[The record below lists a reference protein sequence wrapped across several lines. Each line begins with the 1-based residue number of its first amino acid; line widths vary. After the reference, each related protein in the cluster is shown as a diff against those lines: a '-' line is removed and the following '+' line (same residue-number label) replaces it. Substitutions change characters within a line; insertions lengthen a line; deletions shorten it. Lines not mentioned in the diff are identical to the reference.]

1 MANTKIHTFKDSK
14 ITLNVVEPTNVT
26 GNDAHISQ
34 RFWTNSNQ
42 PFSGNTGNMERSDK
56 YDWYGRFISC
66 MELDWGN
73 AKGSESDFIK
83 SAMTENQIKT
93 LLFDQGIKTSDELLQ
108 VLCWLFKNRGSNNIS
123 FDVTGTTSVNYNGT
137 ITLTAVVGEGGDVD
151 VTTWKWNTSNSS
163 FTNNSITG
171 ITSFTPSGNGA
182 SKTLKIVGNNQSYN
196 SWSLPTPTA
205 PAVTLSSSLGSN
217 TCKCTPGTAS
227 RTGKALTIYVQAYNS
242 TTTTA
247 TVVKQCTFGAPS
259 TQTQEAT
266 AYSWSIVSGGD
277 YITLTNTTSQTC
289 TIIGKNSTYSQQT
302 AKIKCTVT
310 YGSNGT
316 KDTSDI
322 TITIPAANVTLS
334 SIQWV
339 NTTASSTYGQS
350 INWPQIQLNY
360 SDGTNS
366 KINGNASG
374 VTYSTT
380 LTSST
385 NAGSYSNI
393 TATYQSKTTS
403 NKLNYT
409 INKANLSLT
418 VDITGWT
425 AGSTPNSPTVT
436 GNTGGGS
443 ITYKYKVSTADDS
456 TYTTTVPTTAGT
468 YIVQA
473 TVAATTNY
481 NSGTATKQFTIS
493 AKPVTN
499 TYYYYAGWTLPTTSN
514 VDTIIAETYPS
525 ASGSS
530 TNHTAGKKTTSKSTM
545 DYTSNT
551 LYNANAK
558 ATYYVLV
565 PTGHAIYDSLNNNV
579 IASTFTSKGNI
590 TVGNQT
596 HTIYASNSTSRNIG
610 AIIIK

>member
-42 PFSGNTGNMERSDK
+42 PFSGNTGNMERTDK

-83 SAMTENQIKT
+83 SAMTENDIKK

-108 VLCWLFKNRGSNNIS
+108 VLCWLFKNRGTSNIS

-137 ITLTAVVGEGGDVD
+137 ITLTAAVGEGGDAN
-151 VTTWKWNTSNSS
+151 VTTWKWNTSNGS
-163 FTNNSITG
+163 FANNSITG

-196 SWSLPTPTA
+196 SWSLPLPTA
-205 PAVTLSSSLGSN
+205 PEVTLSSSSDSK
-217 TCKCTPGTAS
+217 TCQCTPGKAS
-227 RTGKALTIYVQAYNS
+227 RTGKALIVYVQAYNS
-242 TTTTA
+242 TTTTS

-259 TQTQEAT
+259 TQSQEAT
-266 AYSWSIVSGGD
+266 AYSWSIISGGD
-277 YITLTNTTSQTC
+277 YITLSNTTSQTC
-289 TIIGKNSTYSQQT
+289 TITGKNSTYSQQT

-310 YGSNGT
+310 YGANGT
-316 KDTSDI
+316 KNTSDI

-339 NTTASSTYGQS
+339 NTTASSTYGQAIS
-350 INWPQIQLNY
+350 LPQIQLNY
-360 SDGTNS
+360 SNGTNS

-385 NAGSYSNI
+385 NAGSYTNI
-393 TATYQSKTTS
+393 TATYQGKTTT

-418 VDITGWT
+418 VNITGWT
-425 AGSTPNSPTVT
+425 AGSTPNSPSVT
-436 GNTGGGS
+436 GNTGKGTE
-443 ITYKYKVSTADDS
+443 TYKYKVSTAADS

-468 YIVQA
+468 YIVQV

-493 AKPVTN
+493 AAQT
-499 TYYYYAGWTLPTTSN
+499 TYKYYADVTDKVSFTTSDLTQSTTTKPTTLTFAAAPAGTN
-514 VDTIIAETYPS
+514 NYQTFVYPS
-525 ASGSS
+525 SWGKPTSMMAGGLDGKDGWYWGAQAGMESLPSGY
-530 TNHTAGKKTTSKSTM
+530 TAGVAQGGAVT
-545 DYTSNT
+545 YTVT
-551 LYNANAK
+551 W
-558 ATYYVLV
+558 
-565 PTGHAIYDSLNNNV
+565 
-579 IASTFTSKGNI
+579 
-590 TVGNQT
+590 
-596 HTIYASNSTSRNIG
+596 
-610 AIIIK
+610 